1 MYKYITIME
10 IEKATSNF
18 LNNMKRQRDILKAR
32 QTKAALISLRKQW
45 LDNQNR
51 NNYQSEY
58 DRIKSLLQQDS
69 MLKGTSKKHIED
81 RVKTLENMDIGIV
94 KRPDKGSFSGIY

>member
-1 MYKYITIME
+1 MDIDN
-10 IEKATSNF
+10 ATSNF

-32 QTKAALISLRKQW
+32 QTKASLIVLRNKLLNDQK
-45 LDNQNR
+45 R

-58 DRIKSLLQQDS
+58 DRIKSLLQDS

-94 KRPDKGSFSGIY
+94 KRPTSGSYPGIY

>member
-1 MYKYITIME
+1 MDVD
-10 IEKATSNF
+10 KATKNY
-18 LNNMKRQRDILKAR
+18 LINMKHQRDILKAR
-32 QTKAALISLRKQW
+32 QTKAALVSLKKQW
-45 LDNQNR
+45 RDNQIR

-81 RVKTLENMDIGIV
+81 RIKTLENMDIGVI
-94 KRPDKGSFSGIY
+94 KRPDKGSFPGIY

>member
-1 MYKYITIME
+1 MDID
-10 IEKATSNF
+10 KATSNF

-32 QTKAALISLRKQW
+32 QTKASLIVLRNKLLNDQK
-45 LDNQNR
+45 R

-58 DRIKSLLQQDS
+58 DRIKSLLQDS

-94 KRPDKGSFSGIY
+94 KRPDKGSFPGIY

>member
-1 MYKYITIME
+1 MDID
-10 IEKATSNF
+10 KATSNF

-32 QTKAALISLRKQW
+32 QTKAALVSLRKQW
-45 LDNQNR
+45 IDNQNR

-58 DRIKSLLQQDS
+58 DRIKGLFQNS

-94 KRPDKGSFSGIY
+94 KRPDKGSYPGIY

>member
-1 MYKYITIME
+1 MDID
-10 IEKATSNF
+10 KATSNF

-45 LDNQNR
+45 SDKQKR
-51 NNYQSEY
+51 DNYQSEY

-81 RVKTLENMDIGIV
+81 RVKTLENMNIGIV
-94 KRPDKGSFSGIY
+94 KRPDKGSFPGIY

>member
-1 MYKYITIME
+1 MDID
-10 IEKATSNF
+10 KATSNF

-32 QTKAALISLRKQW
+32 QTKASLIVLRKKL
-45 LDNQNR
+45 LDDQKR

-58 DRIKSLLQQDS
+58 DRIKSILQDS

-81 RVKTLENMDIGIV
+81 RVRKLENIDIGIV
-94 KRPDKGSFSGIY
+94 KRPDIGSFPGIY

>member
-1 MYKYITIME
+1 MDID
-10 IEKATSNF
+10 KATSSF

-32 QTKAALISLRKQW
+32 QTKAALVSLRKQW
-45 LDNQNR
+45 IDNQNR

-58 DRIKSLLQQDS
+58 DRIKSLLQDS

>member
-1 MYKYITIME
+1 MDIDR
-10 IEKATSNF
+10 ATSNL
-18 LNNMKRQRDILKAR
+18 LNNMKRKRDILKAR
-32 QTKAALISLRKQW
+32 QTKAALVSLKKQW
-45 LDNQNR
+45 RDNQNR

-58 DRIKSLLQQDS
+58 DRIKSLSQDS
-69 MLKGTSKKHIED
+69 MLKGNSKKHIED

>member
-1 MYKYITIME
+1 MDID
-10 IEKATSNF
+10 KATSNF

-32 QTKAALISLRKQW
+32 QTKAALVSLRKQW
-45 LDNQNR
+45 IDNQNR

-58 DRIKSLLQQDS
+58 DRIKSLLQDS

-94 KRPDKGSFSGIY
+94 KRPDKGSYPGIY

>member
-1 MYKYITIME
+1 MDID
-10 IEKATSNF
+10 KATSNF

-32 QTKAALISLRKQW
+32 QTKAALVSLKKQW
-45 LDNQNR
+45 IDNQNR

-58 DRIKSLLQQDS
+58 DRIKSLLQDS

-94 KRPDKGSFSGIY
+94 KRTDKGSFPGIY

>member
-1 MYKYITIME
+1 MDID
-10 IEKATSNF
+10 KATSNF

-32 QTKAALISLRKQW
+32 QTKSSLIALRKQW
-45 LDNQNR
+45 LDKQKR
-51 NNYQSEY
+51 DNYQSEY
-58 DRIKSLLQQDS
+58 DRIKSLLQNS

-94 KRPDKGSFSGIY
+94 KRPDKGSYPGIY

>member
-1 MYKYITIME
+1 MDID
-10 IEKATSNF
+10 KATSNF

-32 QTKAALISLRKQW
+32 QTKAALVSLKKQW
-45 LDNQNR
+45 IDNQNR

-94 KRPDKGSFSGIY
+94 KRTDKGSFPGIY

>member
-1 MYKYITIME
+1 MDID
-10 IEKATSNF
+10 KATSSF

-32 QTKAALISLRKQW
+32 QTKTALVSLRKQW

-58 DRIKSLLQQDS
+58 DRIKSLLQDS

-94 KRPDKGSFSGIY
+94 KRPTSGSYPGIY

>member
-1 MYKYITIME
+1 MDID
-10 IEKATSNF
+10 KATSSF

-32 QTKAALISLRKQW
+32 QTKAALVSLRKQW
-45 LDNQNR
+45 IDNQNR

-58 DRIKSLLQQDS
+58 DRIKSLLQDS

-94 KRPDKGSFSGIY
+94 KRPDKGSFPGIY

>member
-1 MYKYITIME
+1 MDID
-10 IEKATSNF
+10 KATSSF

-58 DRIKSLLQQDS
+58 DRIKSLLQDS

>member
-1 MYKYITIME
+1 MDID
-10 IEKATSNF
+10 KATSNF
-18 LNNMKRQRDILKAR
+18 LNNMKRQCDILKAR
-32 QTKAALISLRKQW
+32 QTKAALVSLKKQW
-45 LDNQNR
+45 RDNQNR

-58 DRIKSLLQQDS
+58 DRIKSLLQDS

>member
-1 MYKYITIME
+1 MDID
-10 IEKATSNF
+10 KATSSF

-32 QTKAALISLRKQW
+32 QTKAALVSLRKPW
-45 LDNQNR
+45 IDNQNR

-81 RVKTLENMDIGIV
+81 RVKTLENMDIGVI
-94 KRPDKGSFSGIY
+94 KRPDKGSFPGIY

>member
-1 MYKYITIME
+1 MDID
-10 IEKATSNF
+10 KATSSF

-32 QTKAALISLRKQW
+32 QTKAALISLKKQW

-58 DRIKSLLQQDS
+58 DRIKSLLQDS

-81 RVKTLENMDIGIV
+81 RVRTLENMDIGIL
-94 KRPDKGSFSGIY
+94 KRPDKGSFPGIY

>member
-1 MYKYITIME
+1 MDID
-10 IEKATSNF
+10 KATKNY
-18 LNNMKRQRDILKAR
+18 LINMKHQRDILKAR
-32 QTKAALISLRKQW
+32 QTKAALVSLKKQW
-45 LDNQNR
+45 IDNQNR

-81 RVKTLENMDIGIV
+81 RIKTLENMDIGVI
-94 KRPDKGSFSGIY
+94 KRPDKGSFPGIY

>member
-1 MYKYITIME
+1 MDID
-10 IEKATSNF
+10 KATSSF

-32 QTKAALISLRKQW
+32 QTKAALVSLRKQW
-45 LDNQNR
+45 IDNQNR

-58 DRIKSLLQQDS
+58 DRIKSLLQDS

-94 KRPDKGSFSGIY
+94 KRTDKGSFPGIY

>member
-1 MYKYITIME
+1 MDID
-10 IEKATSNF
+10 KATSSF

-32 QTKAALISLRKQW
+32 QTKAALISLKKQW

-58 DRIKSLLQQDS
+58 DRIKSLLQDS

-94 KRPDKGSFSGIY
+94 KCPDKGSFSGIY